1 MAQASIPVDLFNPGQ
16 VFACLGFM
24 EVADQIFT
32 EIQAGFDWTNEA
44 DTRFHIITGDANNP
58 FEAVLALLAAAKVV
72 SLVPKGVNLSTEK
85 PWNVPTVAPSPE
97 SAFPIKLPEKPATLP
112 AGLEGCIRGKSLFIV
127 LDHWGDSTQRDNAKF
142 WAGLGGY
149 PGAALLR
156 DALDLVSKDLAEHIE
171 NPFAL
176 AKPQSN
182 SFRFDWRRDYIPID
196 VGFSPNKHKT
206 KYKNMSMVG
215 YPIVEILA
223 AIGLTNA
230 RPQCFAR
237 SKLEYR
243 YGVLGFE
250 ESVNFYDPI
259 FIRAALG
266 CTKMAFPQRDFL
278 MQLGWPGKE
287 GQARCIIDVTE
298 QTGG

>member
-1 MAQASIPVDLFNPGQ
+1 MAQPSIPVDLFNPGQ

-24 EVADQIFT
+24 EVANKIFT
-32 EIQAGFDWTNEA
+32 EIRAGFDWTNES
-44 DTRFHIITGDANNP
+44 DIRFHIVTGDTNNP
-58 FEAVLALLAAAKVV
+58 FESVLAFLAGAQVE
-72 SLVPKGVNLSTEK
+72 SLVPQGTGLSTER
-85 PWNVPTVAPSPE
+85 PWNVPTVASSPE
-97 SAFPIKLPEKPATLP
+97 NTFPIKPPDKPATLP
-112 AGLEGCIRGKSLFIV
+112 ARMESYLNGRSLSII
-127 LDHWGDSTQRDNAKF
+127 LDHWGDSTQRNNVKF
-142 WAGLGGY
+142 WAGSGGY

-156 DALDLVSKDLAEHIE
+156 DALDLVREDVIEHIK

-176 AKPQSN
+176 AKPQSS

-196 VGFSPNKHKT
+196 VGFSPNEHN
-206 KYKNMSMVG
+206 NMFMVG

-223 AIGLTNA
+223 AVGLSNA
-230 RPQCFAR
+230 RPRCSEQ

-250 ESVNFYDPI
+250 ESINFYDPI
-259 FIRAALG
+259 FMRAALG
-266 CTKMAFPQRDFL
+266 CTKMAFPQREFR

-287 GQARCIIDVTE
+287 GQARCIINVTE